1 MNKKGLVFRDAFFAI
16 IIASMAFIAIG
27 VWVEDWDEKY
37 DSGLTYDLDEYDK
50 LSEMSGT
57 AKGQQGNISVEG
69 SFDVADFE
77 GTSIKGVFRILN
89 NIYEPFRIVF
99 GDDGMIDSITER
111 WGLPDYVRQGLV
123 TLMILAITFA
133 LIAILFRRQGGK
145 A

>member
-27 VWVEDWDEKY
+27 VWIEDWDEKY
-37 DSGLTYDLDEYDK
+37 DSGLTYDLDEYNK
-50 LSEMSGT
+50 LDDMSGT
-57 AKGQQGNISVEG
+57 AEGQQGNISVEG

-89 NIYEPFRIVF
+89 NIYKPFRIVF
-99 GDDGMIDSITER
+99 GDNGMIDSITER
-111 WGLPDYVRQGLV
+111 WGLPDYIRQGLV
-123 TLMILAITFA
+123 TIMILAITFA
-133 LIAILFRRQGGK
+133 LIAILFRKSGGK

>member
-27 VWVEDWDEKY
+27 VWIEDWDEKY
-37 DSGLTYDLDEYDK
+37 DSGLTYDLDEYNK
-50 LSEMSGT
+50 LDDMSGT

-89 NIYEPFRIVF
+89 NIYKPFRIVF
-99 GDDGMIDSITER
+99 GDNGMIDSITER
-111 WGLPDYVRQGLV
+111 WGLPDYIRQGLV
-123 TLMILAITFA
+123 TIMILAITFA
-133 LIAILFRRQGGK
+133 LIAILFRKSGGK